1 MIMITVGR
9 RYAKVKR
16 ASQPIRK
23 LALVALMAVI
33 TAFTSF
39 LAGAQSPKT
48 GESAADSNSQAVHSQ
63 DSDQLEAMQA
73 DSKRMHVILNQM
85 QTNLAFVTNTND
97 PLKHQFQL
105 EVEMWQMLLSQ
116 MDRRI
121 EEMGRR
127 EHNPAP

>member
-1 MIMITVGR
+1 M
-9 RYAKVKR
+9 KE
-16 ASQPIRK
+16 ASRWIRK
-23 LALVALMAVI
+23 LVLMVWMAAV
-33 TAFTSF
+33 TAFLVPTIT
-39 LAGAQSPKT
+39 AQSPNTAK
-48 GESAADSNSQAVHSQ
+48 SATDSNSQRAHSQ

-73 DSKRMHVILNQM
+73 DSKKMHVILNQM

-97 PLKHQFQL
+97 PLKHQFEL

>member
-1 MIMITVGR
+1 M
-9 RYAKVKR
+9 KE

-23 LALVALMAVI
+23 LVLLALIAALTGFPVSL
-33 TAFTSF
+33 TA
-39 LAGAQSPKT
+39 AQSPNT
-48 GESAADSNSQAVHSQ
+48 GKSGTDSNSQTARSQ
-63 DSDQLEAMQA
+63 SSDQLEAMRA
-73 DSKRMHVILNQM
+73 DSKKMHVILNQM

-97 PLKHQFQL
+97 PLKHQFEL
-105 EVEMWQMLLSQ
+105 EVEMWQMLLNQ

>member
-1 MIMITVGR
+1 M
-9 RYAKVKR
+9 KD
-16 ASQPIRK
+16 ASQWIRK
-23 LALVALMAVI
+23 VVLIALMAAV
-33 TAFTSF
+33 TAFPIT
-39 LAGAQSPKT
+39 LRAQSPKP
-48 GESAADSNSQAVHSQ
+48 GKSAADSTSPIAQSQNSDV
-63 DSDQLEAMQA
+63 EAMRA
-73 DSKRMHVILNQM
+73 DSMKMHVILNQM

-97 PLKHQFQL
+97 PLKHQFEL

>member
-1 MIMITVGR
+1 MKDV
-9 RYAKVKR
+9 
-16 ASQPIRK
+16 SHPIRRSF
-23 LALVALMAVI
+23 LIALMASV
-33 TAFTSF
+33 TAFPISLT
-39 LAGAQSPKT
+39 AAQSPNKSDT
-48 GESAADSNSQAVHSQ
+48 NSTSPIPQNQ
-63 DSDQLEAMQA
+63 NSDLEAMKA
-73 DSKRMHVILNQM
+73 DSKKMHVILNQM

-97 PLKHQFQL
+97 PLKHQFEL